1 VERILWKYLYRR
13 LVPETGESIPVG
25 SFKAQDQT
33 AVLIPAIAD
42 WVAVVDEQLRK
53 HRRGSPAY
61 VRLMKVRLMTFAEY
75 QTLFKPKMPEEEYRY
90 YRPFEWLRCATENRR
105 QLLLNHRQPD
115 AEKDWLELLAK
126 NAPMLKAFFSIR
138 LSFALPVENIKRHI
152 YISGRSGSGKS
163 EVLKLLFYELQR
175 ASQRN
180 RKHAL
185 ILIDPHGDLASE
197 VRSLRLN
204 ADYQRLIYVDPLFVP
219 GATPVL
225 NPLEI
230 RDFSEQ
236 NIDLHSQE
244 LARAFSEL
252 FTDVT
257 LTLQMQTILKPILST
272 LIRMGGKT
280 LLDVQRF
287 LQDDPALI
295 AAGCASP
302 HPAERE
308 FFKTMFK
315 KSNYAI
321 TKNSLYTKIQSLL
334 NTRIFYNLT
343 IGPSTLDLEAEIN
356 AGKVLIFSLSKGT
369 LGSEA
374 SIAYGRLLLAMLVSI
389 AFRRASVSKSERK
402 PVFLF
407 IDEFHNYAS
416 TSLST
421 ILSESRKYGLHLIL
435 SNQLLGAELSPGM
448 KEVIL
453 TNTAVKLIG
462 QTGGNMIRS
471 MSEETGISTADL
483 RALPPYHFALKTPDR
498 DPILFQIPSFLVG
511 SKHRNA
517 LSIRGLTALDTLIAE
532 SGLYR
537 PISTHEPDKSP
548 LKPKFNL

>member
-1 VERILWKYLYRR
+1 
-13 LVPETGESIPVG
+13 
-25 SFKAQDQT
+25 
-33 AVLIPAIAD
+33 
-42 WVAVVDEQLRK
+42 
-53 HRRGSPAY
+53 
-61 VRLMKVRLMTFAEY
+61 
-75 QTLFKPKMPEEEYRY
+75 
-90 YRPFEWLRCATENRR
+90 
-105 QLLLNHRQPD
+105 
-115 AEKDWLELLAK
+115 
-126 NAPMLKAFFSIR
+126 MLKAFFSIR
-138 LSFALPVENIKRHI
+138 LSIALPVESLQRHA
-152 YISGRSGSGKS
+152 YVSGRSGSGKS
-163 EVLKLLFYELQR
+163 ELLKLLFYELQR

-197 VRSLRLN
+197 VKALRLN
-204 ADYQRLIYVDPLFVP
+204 ADYERLIYVDPLFVP

-225 NPLEI
+225 NPLDLDD
-230 RDFSEQ
+230 RKRSEQ
-236 NIDLHSQE
+236 NIDLHAQE

-252 FTDVT
+252 FTEAS

-295 AAGCASP
+295 AAGCLSP

-343 IGPSTLDLEAEIN
+343 NGQSTLDLEREIN

-389 AFRRASVSKSERK
+389 AFRRASVNKSERK

-498 DPILFQIPSFLVG
+498 DPILFQVPSFLIG

-517 LSIRGLTALDTLIAE
+517 LSSRGLRALDILIAE